1 MDEEKTKID
10 LIRSFAE
17 APKKESEITCVLC
30 GRFVYHDARY
40 YWGEGGAECS
50 WCVFPL
56 GDSKWPDRPERLG
69 KLGLVEVQR
78 RPSFGE
84 IAVGAIE
91 ALGKKAE
98 DTLATFMA
106 MQARVQYLEGENAAI
121 KRENER
127 LNELLNKVAMK

>member
-1 MDEEKTKID
+1 MDE
-10 LIRSFAE
+10 LIKRD
-17 APKKESEITCVLC
+17 PPYHLPIKDTQDCTIC
-30 GRFVYHDARY
+30 GRDVQHDVRY
-40 YWGEGGAECS
+40 YWAAGKGAECS
-50 WCVFPL
+50 WCVFPQ

-69 KLGLVEVQR
+69 KLGLIEVQR

-84 IAVGAIE
+84 VAVGAIE

-106 MQARVQYLEGENAAI
+106 MQARVHYLEGENAAI
-121 KRENER
+121 RRENER